1 MKWTILSVGKPALP
15 WAREASADY
24 LKRLSRWANVECK
37 VIRDGD
43 PASVTQ
49 RMLEASEGTWR
60 VLLDERG
67 KTQTSAVLAK
77 WIETQDLSGRKRVS
91 VLIGGA
97 NGHEPALREAADEV
111 WCLSAL
117 TLQHEFALVL
127 FTEQLYRCYS
137 ILRGSPYHR
146 P

>member
-15 WAREASADY
+15 WAREAVSDY
-24 LKRLSRWANVECK
+24 LKRVSRWATVENK

-43 PASVTQ
+43 AASVTQ
-49 RMLEASEGTWR
+49 RMLEASEGSWR
-60 VLLDERG
+60 VVLDERG
-67 KTQTSAVLAK
+67 KSHTSAALAK
-77 WIETQDLSGRKRVS
+77 WIETQDLAGRKRVS

-97 NGHEPALREAADEV
+97 NGHEAALRDAADDV

-137 ILRGSPYHR
+137 MLRGSPYHR